1 LTSEEV
7 TAQRRKDRKVTKL
20 VKKAEREAE
29 KLAAASASASKR
41 GSTIGGSSPVALAAS
56 LPEVIEE
63 EEDNLE
69 ENEDEDEEDEGL
81 NKLVDEDENEELE
94 ELEEKEGE
102 MVPEGAEP
110 EEEEAEEPTPTILE
124 PAPPRW
130 QLRAEHTQLQQEEA
144 FFLSFALGTLSLR
157 TSNPLA
163 LIPQPLSAP
172 LSILQLWSTF
182 LLDSAT
188 TRLDPA
194 VDQSLTLIDPR
205 LTRWDSPFLLSYV
218 AYHHYRSMGW
228 VIRSGVKFCADWVVY
243 GPGGPVGSHAE

>member
-1 LTSEEV
+1 MILALTAEEV
-7 TAQRRKDRKVTKL
+7 TAQRRKDRKITKL

-41 GSTIGGSSPVALAAS
+41 GSMVGGTSPIALAAS
-56 LPEVIEE
+56 LPDLVEVEEDEDEGMNKLIDEE
-63 EEDNLE
+63 EVE
-69 ENEDEDEEDEGL
+69 EDEDEEAEAEAEA
-81 NKLVDEDENEELE
+81 VALE
-94 ELEEKEGE
+94 ED
-102 MVPEGAEP
+102 EP
-110 EEEEAEEPTPTILE
+110 EEPAPMIPE

-130 QLRAEHTQLQQEEA
+130 HLGAEHTQLQPEEA
-144 FFLSFALGTLSLR
+144 FFLSFALGALSLR
-157 TSNPLA
+157 SSNPLS
-163 LIPQPLSAP
+163 LVPQPLSAP

-182 LLDSAT
+182 LLNSAT
-188 TRLDPA
+188 LRLDPA
-194 VDQSLTLIDPR
+194 VDQSLTTLDPR